1 MSYSVL
7 EDITLE
13 FVIGP
18 FDFDGL
24 SCEPFYVVL
33 KDVLKDSSFPCRML
47 LREAIVLGWRF
58 WAVNWDE
65 NALFSSFHEL
75 IELSSSPLNHLMAAP
90 LRCNGSS
97 IVVDMMVVTIR
108 IDDGVGLGTVL
119 GSLACIVGFALCV
132 RVFLLAVVVKLK
144 LLRTCRSFVVPVGP
158 VSAGF
163 GFGPPLAAV
172 CSGEEFGYGEVLTS
186 WTFDGSAWLAR
197 AMALLHVNGQPVLD
211 MVFRPHAGPLNW
223 LLINDVSWQRRLLN
237 GDVSASGR
245 VPMLVVSLTIPTFV
259 LEGKGCLQSC

>member
-24 SCEPFYVVL
+24 SCESFDV
-33 KDVLKDSSFPCRML
+33 VLKDSSFPCRML

-90 LRCNGSS
+90 LRFRPLLPCLSFALLSLFPLSPLFPLPWSFVFSVVVQCNSLS

-108 IDDGVGLGTVL
+108 IDDGVGL
-119 GSLACIVGFALCV
+119 
-132 RVFLLAVVVKLK
+132 
-144 LLRTCRSFVVPVGP
+144 
-158 VSAGF
+158 
-163 GFGPPLAAV
+163 
-172 CSGEEFGYGEVLTS
+172 GYGEVLTS

-211 MVFRPHAGPLNW
+211 MVFR
-223 LLINDVSWQRRLLN
+223 
-237 GDVSASGR
+237 
-245 VPMLVVSLTIPTFV
+245 
-259 LEGKGCLQSC
+259 